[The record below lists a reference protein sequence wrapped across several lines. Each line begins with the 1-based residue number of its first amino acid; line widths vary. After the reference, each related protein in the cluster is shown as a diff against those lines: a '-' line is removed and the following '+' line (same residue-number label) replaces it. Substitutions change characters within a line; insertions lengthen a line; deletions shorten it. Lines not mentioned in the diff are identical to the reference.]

1 MSLKKG
7 CEFESSHANVI
18 AAIAIEVREVEG
30 SREGE
35 REREREE
42 CKKP

>member
-1 MSLKKG
+1 MSLKKS

-18 AAIAIEVREVEG
+18 AAIAIEVKEMDG

-35 REREREE
+35 REREE